1 MCVFFYLRVV
11 TKSPAEMSM
20 SIGAVLE
27 LHSHANLPCLVKL
40 AHNVL
45 TVVTHMVIHEIHYA
59 LQGISN
65 VLKLLL

>member
-1 MCVFFYLRVV
+1 
-11 TKSPAEMSM
+11 MSM

-59 LQGISN
+59 LQGIIN